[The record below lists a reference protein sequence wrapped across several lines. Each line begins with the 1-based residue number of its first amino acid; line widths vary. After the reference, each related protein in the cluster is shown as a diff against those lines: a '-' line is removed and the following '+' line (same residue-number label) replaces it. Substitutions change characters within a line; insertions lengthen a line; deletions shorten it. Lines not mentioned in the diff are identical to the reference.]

1 VGAWARPLK
10 RNEQE
15 LIPMAKDRLA
25 QVLEKW
31 EAVIG
36 LEIHTE
42 LTTLNTKM
50 FCGCPVAFGGEPNT
64 RTCPVC
70 LGLPGALPVPNEKAI
85 EHTVLAGLATNCE
98 IAHWS
103 QFHRKQYFYPDMPKD
118 YQISQYDLPFC
129 AEGWVDVEIEG
140 ASAVAERI
148 DLGGAPGNITLA
160 EDGSGYTARIGITR
174 IHLEEDTG
182 KMVHVG
188 GSEGRISG
196 ATKSLVDFNRAGTGL
211 IELVS
216 EPDIRTPE
224 EARRFAQKLRLIW
237 LSLGI
242 SDCNMEEGSMRVDAN
257 VSIRPRGE
265 TELGTKAELK
275 NMNSFKALHDGL
287 LAEIIRQVELVES
300 GGKVVQETR
309 HYDVAA
315 RRTST
320 LRSKEEAHDYRYFPE
335 PDMVP
340 FEFSEEFI
348 ESIRAQLPE
357 LPDARRAR
365 FIADFALPAHDATV
379 LSGDFDLADF
389 FEAAVTIGGAER
401 AKAISNVML
410 NDLSAYLNA
419 QGIAVTESRVVPSMI
434 AELVELVDDGVISGK
449 QAKDVFAEMAE
460 SGDAPGAIVEIRG
473 MKQVSDSGEIEA
485 IVDRVIAGNP
495 DKVAEYRGGKT
506 GLVGFFV
513 GQVMRETGGQANPKV
528 VNEVLARKLQG

>member
-1 VGAWARPLK
+1 MRRRSYEKEPHV
-10 RNEQE
+10 
-15 LIPMAKDRLA
+15 AKDRLLE
-25 QVLEKW
+25 VLKTW

-42 LTTLNTKM
+42 LTALHTKM

-64 RTCPVC
+64 RVCPVC
-70 LGLPGALPVPNEKAI
+70 LGLPGALPVPNKAAI
-85 EHTVLAGLATNCE
+85 ESTVLCGLATNCE
-98 IAHWS
+98 IARWS

-129 AEGWVDVEIEG
+129 ADGHVDVEVDGPLVSERCDLDNAPDNIEVFG
-140 ASAVAERI
+140 C
-148 DLGGAPGNITLA
+148 DGG
-160 EDGSGYTARIGITR
+160 YRARIGITR

-196 ATKSLVDFNRAGTGL
+196 ATHSLVDFNRAGTPL
-211 IELVS
+211 IELVT

-287 LAEIIRQVELVES
+287 VAEIIRQVELVES
-300 GGKVVQETR
+300 GGAVVQETR
-309 HYDVAA
+309 HYDVGAK
-315 RRTST
+315 RTSS

-348 ESIRAQLPE
+348 AGVRERLPE
-357 LPDARRAR
+357 LPDAKHAR
-365 FIADFALPAHDATV
+365 FCAEYGLPTHDATV
-379 LSGDFDLADF
+379 LTGDFDLAEF
-389 FEAAVTIGGAER
+389 FESAVTIAGPER

-410 NDLSAYLNA
+410 GDLSAYLNA
-419 QGIAVTESRVVPSMI
+419 AGITVVDSKIVPGI
-434 AELVELVDDGVISGK
+434 VAELVALVEDGTISGK
-449 QAKDVFAEMAE
+449 QAKEVFAEMAE
-460 SGDAPGAIVEIRG
+460 SGDAPGAIVELKG
-473 MKQVSDSGEIEA
+473 MRQVSDAGAIEA
-485 IVDRVIAGNP
+485 IVDRIVADNP
-495 DKVAEYRGGKT
+495 GQVAEYRGGKT
-506 GLVGFFV
+506 GLIGWFV
-513 GQVMRETGGQANPKV
+513 GQVMREMGGQANPAV
-528 VNEVLARKLQG
+528 VNEVLRSKLDA

>member
-1 VGAWARPLK
+1 
-10 RNEQE
+10 
-15 LIPMAKDRLA
+15 
-25 QVLEKW
+25 
-31 EAVIG
+31 
-36 LEIHTE
+36 
-42 LTTLNTKM
+42 M

-70 LGLPGALPVPNEKAI
+70 LGLPGALPVPNQAAI
-85 EHTVLAGLATNCE
+85 ESTVLAGLSTNCS

-129 AEGWVDVEIEG
+129 ADGHVHVEVDGKLADERNDL
-140 ASAVAERI
+140 ASKPDGVTVF
-148 DLGGAPGNITLA
+148 D
-160 EDGSGYTARIGITR
+160 DGSGYATRIGITR

-182 KMVHVG
+182 KMIHVG

-196 ATKSLVDFNRAGTGL
+196 ATHSLVDFNRAGTPL

-257 VSIRPRGE
+257 VSIRRRGD
-265 TELGTKAELK
+265 TQLGTKAELK

-287 LAEIIRQVELVES
+287 AVEIVRQAELVES
-300 GGKVVQETR
+300 GGRVIQETR
-309 HYDVAA
+309 HYDVGAK
-315 RRTST
+315 RTSG

-340 FEFSEEFI
+340 FEFSDEFI
-348 ESIRAQLPE
+348 EEIRGRLPE
-357 LPDARRAR
+357 LPDAKHAR
-365 FIADFALPAHDATV
+365 FMADYGLPTHDATV
-379 LSGDFDLADF
+379 LSGDFDLAEF
-389 FEAAVTIGGAER
+389 FEAAVTIAGPER

-419 QGIAVTESRVVPSMI
+419 NAIEVTESLVVPSMV
-434 AELVELVDDGVISGK
+434 AELVALVDDGTISSK
-449 QAKDVFAEMAE
+449 QAKEVFADMATT
-460 SGDAPGAIVEIRG
+460 GDAPGAIVELKG
-473 MKQVSDSGEIEA
+473 LKQVSDTGAIER
-485 IVDRVIAGNP
+485 IVDGIIVANP
-495 DKVAEYRGGKT
+495 TQVEDYRAGKT
-506 GLVGFFV
+506 GLIGFFV
-513 GQVMRETGGQANPKV
+513 GQVMREMGGQANPKV
-528 VNEVLARKLQG
+528 VNEVLKRKLED

>member
-1 VGAWARPLK
+1 
-10 RNEQE
+10 
-15 LIPMAKDRLA
+15 MAKDRLA
-25 QVLEKW
+25 EVLETW

-42 LTTLNTKM
+42 LTTVNTKM

-70 LGLPGALPVPNEKAI
+70 LGLPGALPVPNSRAI

-129 AEGWVDVEIEG
+129 CQGFVNVEVDG
-140 ASAVAERI
+140 K
-148 DLGGAPGNITLA
+148 LA
-160 EDGSGYTARIGITR
+160 EERVDLDSAPAGVTVNDDGSGYCTRVGITR

-196 ATKSLVDFNRAGTGL
+196 ATKSLVDFNRAGTPL

-242 SDCNMEEGSMRVDAN
+242 SDCSMEEGSMRVDAN
-257 VSIRPRGE
+257 VSIRPRGQA
-265 TELGTKAELK
+265 ELGTKAELK

-287 LAEIIRQVELVES
+287 VVEIIRQAEELE
-300 GGKVVQETR
+300 GGGRIVQETR
-309 HYDVAA
+309 HYDVGA
-315 RRTST
+315 RRTSG

-340 FEFSEEFI
+340 FEFSDEFI
-348 ESIRAQLPE
+348 DEIRRRLPE
-357 LPDARRAR
+357 LPDARRTR
-365 FIADFALPAHDATV
+365 FMTDFGLPAYDATV

-389 FEAAVTIGGAER
+389 FEAAITIAGTER
-401 AKAISNVML
+401 ARAISNMML
-410 NDLSAYLNA
+410 NDLLAYLNA
-419 QGIAVTESRVVPSMI
+419 ENITVTDSRVVPSMI
-434 AELVELVDDGVISGK
+434 AELVGLVEDGAISSK
-449 QAKDVFAEMAE
+449 QAKEVFAEMVAT
-460 SGDAPGAIVEIRG
+460 GDAPGAIVELRG
-473 MKQVSDSGEIEA
+473 MKQVSDIGEIEA
-485 IVDRVIAGNP
+485 VVDRIIAANP
-495 DKVAEYRGGKT
+495 GQVEDYRAGKT
-506 GLVGFFV
+506 GLLGFLV

-528 VNEVLARKLQG
+528 VNEVLIRKLQG